1 MTADPL
7 SREAALQRVH
17 EAGRRSGLFGSP
29 KDSDPYAAKP
39 SMREESTHWAAG
51 HAEGFAEWK
60 RKRGVK

>member
-1 MTADPL
+1 MAADPL
-7 SREAALQRVH
+7 SRTEAMKRVF

-29 KDSDPYAAKP
+29 SDSNPYASKP

-60 RKRGVK
+60 RRKGK